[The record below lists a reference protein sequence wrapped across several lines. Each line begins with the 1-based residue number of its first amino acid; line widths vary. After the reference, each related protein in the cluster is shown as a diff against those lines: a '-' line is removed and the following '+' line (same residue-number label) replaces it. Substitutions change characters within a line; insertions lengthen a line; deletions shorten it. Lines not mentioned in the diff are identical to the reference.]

1 MKHIPTFESFV
12 NEKGLWDNMW
22 AKRKRGEKPA
32 KPGDEDYPK
41 KDAWKQAQESEE
53 VNESLTV
60 KDYDEFVNP
69 DHVLVTLSDG
79 RKLKIEKKRIQGG
92 QKVYQAILQ
101 SLDAYNDNPKAK
113 LFIDNVIN
121 GMAKQLS

>member
-1 MKHIPTFESFV
+1 MKHLPTFESFL
-12 NEKGLWDNMW
+12 NEKSIVD
-22 AKRKRGEKPA
+22 
-32 KPGDEDYPK
+32 DE
-41 KDAWKQAQESEE
+41 Q
-53 VNESLTV
+53 LTV

-69 DHVLVTLSDG
+69 DHVIVTLSDD

-101 SLDAYNDNPKAK
+101 SLDAYDSNPKAK

-121 GMAKQLS
+121 GAAKQLS